1 MTFSAQVCAPH
12 IYLFLSQGIWIDF
25 FCPALFFHK
34 SLKSRAE
41 TSSHLPHLAEILL
54 VWMCHTTLKCTQRWP
69 RLLVGHGWKQQT
81 FTLSMCKKS
90 AWNVYKAKSQFGRGK
105 KVVFF
110 SSWHCIYSW
119 FFVPLVPS
127 MWLFFR
133 IYDVCKAVG

>member
-54 VWMCHTTLKCTQRWP
+54 VWMCHTALKCTQRWP

-81 FTLSMCKKS
+81 LHWAC
-90 AWNVYKAKSQFGRGK
+90 AK
-105 KVVFF
+105 KVHEMFIKLNHSLEGEKKLF
-110 SSWHCIYSW
+110 SSPHGTVYIVDFLFLW
-119 FFVPLVPS
+119 FPPCDYFS
-127 MWLFFR
+127 EFMMCAR
-133 IYDVCKAVG
+133 Q